1 MFVSIYILSF
11 YHCSVRV
18 DIKVWLFPHTRVW
31 RTSPALTGDRRMEP
45 VMLTSPFFSL
55 TMWLCEL
62 LSSLH
67 LTGFLLPVLIVL
79 LIITYVRNQKDPPN
93 FPPGPPAL
101 PLLGNVFNIAAKQP
115 HLYLT
120 KVG

>member
-1 MFVSIYILSF
+1 
-11 YHCSVRV
+11 
-18 DIKVWLFPHTRVW
+18 
-31 RTSPALTGDRRMEP
+31 MEP
-45 VMLTSPFFSL
+45 VMLTSPFFCL

-62 LSSLH
+62 VVSLH
-67 LTGFLLPVLIVL
+67 LTGFLLLVLIVL
-79 LIITYVRNQKDPPN
+79 LIIMYILNQKDPPN

-101 PLLGNVFNIAAKQP
+101 PLLGNVFNIEAKQP